1 MVMGSRSEA
10 DELRFAREVHND
22 LQIVGRKRTNV
33 LLLGSPGDTGIVLE
47 MLGLG
52 MERREPILSWRP
64 GQTLE
69 LPSPSSVI
77 TLIFHD
83 VDKLTRSDQLVLL
96 DWLDRTAGR
105 IRIVSTTREPL
116 WPRVQTG
123 CFSEVLYYRLN
134 TVWLSAMVSD
144 T

>member
-1 MVMGSRSEA
+1 M
-10 DELRFAREVHND
+10 
-22 LQIVGRKRTNV
+22 

-52 MERREPILSWRP
+52 MERREPILTWRP
-64 GQTLE
+64 GQPLD
-69 LPSPSSVI
+69 LPSPGRVV

-83 VDKLTRSDQLVLL
+83 VDKLTPSDQLAVL

-105 IRIVSTTREPL
+105 IRIVSTTRAPL

-123 CFSEVLYYRLN
+123 CFNEVLYYRLN

-144 T
+144 S

>member
-1 MVMGSRSEA
+1 MGSPSEA
-10 DELRFAREVHND
+10 VAREVHHD

-47 MLGLG
+47 MLELG
-52 MERREPILSWRP
+52 MERREPILTWRP
-64 GQTLE
+64 GQPLN

-83 VDKLTRSDQLVLL
+83 VDRLTPSDHLVLL
-96 DWLDRTAGR
+96 AWLDRTAGR
-105 IRIVSTTREPL
+105 PRIVSTTREPL

-123 CFSEVLYYRLN
+123 CFNEVLYYRLN
-134 TVWLSAMVSD
+134 TVWLRAMVSD
-144 T
+144 S

>member
-1 MVMGSRSEA
+1 MGSRLEA
-10 DELRFAREVHND
+10 VEWRLAREVHND

-52 MERREPILSWRP
+52 MERREPILTWRP
-64 GQTLE
+64 GQPLE
-69 LPSPSSVI
+69 LPSPGGVV

-83 VDKLTRSDQLVLL
+83 VDKLTPSDQLVVL
-96 DWLDRTAGR
+96 DWLDHTAGR
-105 IRIVSTTREPL
+105 IRIVSTTRQPL

-123 CFSEVLYYRLN
+123 VFSEVLYYRLN
-134 TVWLSAMVSD
+134 TVCLSATVSD
-144 T
+144 S

>member
-1 MVMGSRSEA
+1 MGSPSEA
-10 DELRFAREVHND
+10 VECRLAREVHSD
-22 LQIVGRKRTNV
+22 LQIVWRKRTNV

-52 MERREPILSWRP
+52 MERREPILTWRP
-64 GQTLE
+64 GQPLE
-69 LPSPSSVI
+69 LPSPGGVV

-83 VDKLTRSDQLVLL
+83 VHKLTPSDQLVVL
-96 DWLDRTAGR
+96 DWLDHTSGQ

-134 TVWLSAMVSD
+134 TVCLSAMASD
-144 T
+144 S

>member
-1 MVMGSRSEA
+1 M
-10 DELRFAREVHND
+10 HHD

-52 MERREPILSWRP
+52 MERREPMLTWRP
-64 GQTLE
+64 GQPLD
-69 LPSPSSVI
+69 LPSPDAAI

-83 VDKLTRSDQLVLL
+83 VDKLTPSDQLTVL

-105 IRIVSTTREPL
+105 IRIVSTTQAPL
-116 WPRVQTG
+116 WPRVQNG
-123 CFSEVLYYRLN
+123 CFSEALYYRLN

-144 T
+144 S

>member
-1 MVMGSRSEA
+1 MGSRSEA
-10 DELRFAREVHND
+10 VELRFPREVQHD

-33 LLLGSPGDTGIVLE
+33 LLLGSPGDTGILLE

-52 MERREPILSWRP
+52 MERREPSLTWRP
-64 GQTLE
+64 GQPLD
-69 LPSPSSVI
+69 LPSPGGVI

-83 VDKLTRSDQLVLL
+83 VDKLTPSDQLALL

-123 CFSEVLYYRLN
+123 CFSEILYYRLN
-134 TVWLSAMVSD
+134 TVWLSAIV
-144 T
+144 